1 MAPCYA
7 IERSSLMVLAA
18 LAVSDLCYGVFSLP
32 NAFLDS
38 SAVVFTSMGPR
49 LYTRMYISYVLNVFV
64 NTSTWLNVIMAVG
77 RYTAICRPMQTSR
90 LLSSKW
96 VRVSA
101 VITLLAWMLLMLP
114 KLGMYTVATVKCPD
128 VTYYILDEG
137 YLVRNR
143 ALHRSVNAAW
153 AILAYF
159 VPVVILVFCYAQLVY
174 ALRQSRRRLDH
185 CVINSKYVITHVDSR
200 ITSIVIA
207 NLTMFAIL
215 VPPYEIL
222 SFFYHWV
229 S

>member
-1 MAPCYA
+1 
-7 IERSSLMVLAA
+7 
-18 LAVSDLCYGVFSLP
+18 
-32 NAFLDS
+32 
-38 SAVVFTSMGPR
+38 MGPR
-49 LYTRMYISYVLNVFV
+49 LYTRMYSSYVLNVFI

-77 RYTAICRPMQTSR
+77 RYNAICRPMQSSR
-90 LLSSKW
+90 LLSAKW

-101 VITLLAWMLLMLP
+101 VFILLAWMLLMLP
-114 KLGMYTVATVKCPD
+114 KLGTYTIATVRCPD

-143 ALHRSVNAAW
+143 ALHRSVNAVW

-159 VPVVILVFCYAQLVY
+159 VPVVILGFCYAQLVY

-185 CVINSKYVITHVDSR
+185 CVINSKFVIMHVDSR

-222 SFFYHWV
+222 SFFYRRV